1 MPRSDLAEGAG
12 DQGAEAKDS
21 RGHGRHA
28 QHRVFVRL
36 QQHASYFT
44 SLLLKVHGHESI
56 QPGPQCVH
64 LPAS

>member
-1 MPRSDLAEGAG
+1 MRRSNFAEGTG

-28 QHRVFVRL
+28 QHRIFVWL

-44 SLLLKVHGHESI
+44 SLLVEVYGHESI
-56 QPGPQCVH
+56 QPGPQCIR
-64 LPAS
+64 LPAA